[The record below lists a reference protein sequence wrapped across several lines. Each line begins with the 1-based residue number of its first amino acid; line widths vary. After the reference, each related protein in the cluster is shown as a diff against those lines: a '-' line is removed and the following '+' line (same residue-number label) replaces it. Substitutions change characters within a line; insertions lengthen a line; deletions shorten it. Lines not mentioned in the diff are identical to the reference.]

1 MSRRAGTSGNA
12 HAREQIFACDARA
25 RTRTRP
31 RQRARERGGA
41 DQHSSRMPFFVA
53 FAAIAMVV
61 PVEETETLP
70 LASTVR
76 RSNDQ
81 ETETLPL
88 ASTVRR
94 SNDQETETLPLAS
107 TVRRSND
114 LCDAKSPTEYA
125 CCAHLFVNDTIIH
138 LNDTACADI
147 SYLSASEE
155 LDLSITL
162 NGRELF
168 EDKFDLK
175 DLSKEC
181 VGIPYIKKDAQ
192 VCLHGHLTGVAGL
205 LTRPPCACAQICVD
219 FDDILLNTSYIGAC
233 VRAAAGPA
241 T

>member
-1 MSRRAGTSGNA
+1 MLPWCSSLGSFLL
-12 HAREQIFACDARA
+12 IFACDARA
-25 RTRTRP
+25 RTRP

-61 PVEETETLP
+61 PVE
-70 LASTVR
+70 
-76 RSNDQ
+76 
-81 ETETLPL
+81 
-88 ASTVRR
+88 
-94 SNDQETETLPLAS
+94 ETETLPLAS